1 MFLKR
6 YFSGTRFRNIWII
19 IRLIFCCLLY
29 LDTPFPKNF
38 QSVVKNIFKRLFR
51 VFVHVYIHHFE
62 KIVNLGAVS
71 FLTVLC
77 LILYAL
83 QFSCVAHSFKLFND
97 MKSFFEI
104 FQCVLNFLLFF
115 FLKILIHFRSLLTPL
130 SFVASITK
138 ICLKLVLRN
147 LAFPFILLIQIR
159 MFFVWSDSPP

>member
-6 YFSGTRFRNIWII
+6 CFSGTRFRNIWII
-19 IRLIFCCLLY
+19 IRPIFCCLLY

-71 FLTVLC
+71 VLTVLC

-115 FLKILIHFRSLLTPL
+115 FPKNFNS
-130 SFVASITK
+130 
-138 ICLKLVLRN
+138 
-147 LAFPFILLIQIR
+147 FPFFAYSIVFRCQYHENLSKISTAKLTFSIYS
-159 MFFVWSDSPP
+159 SDTN